1 MWLPRDDGLLELTT
15 RRAGLRTHATVLR
28 DGVPVAEGAGLV
40 RVLVPLCPDGAG
52 PLPAVLVLAPLPGIA
67 GRAML
72 LLPRTDGTSDG
83 PAVRGFQEAAARA
96 AVELPAALSKVAG
109 LAASE
114 RVPFEPAPGT
124 FAARLRRFQREHPHL
139 WAARHVVLATCRVL
153 AGLLGVVLFL
163 QLVLRQLLAWL
174 SDHLPDLDLPDIPWP
189 DVDLPSIPWP
199 DVDLPDVSLPG
210 WLLALV
216 GTAKFWVPIL
226 VAVVLAVREV
236 RRRKQAPVAA
246 ADAEAGPS
254 REDDAPDANRR
265 P

>member
-1 MWLPRDDGLLELTT
+1 MASMRLSRDDGLLELTT
-15 RRAGLRTHATVLR
+15 RRTGLRTRATVLR
-28 DGVPVAEGAGLV
+28 DGAPVAEGAGFA
-40 RVLVPLCPDGAG
+40 RVLVPLPADDASPDG
-52 PLPAVLVLAPLPGIA
+52 LPAVLVLAPVPGVA

-72 LLPRTDGTSDG
+72 LLPCTDGAPDG
-83 PAVRGFQEAAARA
+83 RA
-96 AVELPAALSKVAG
+96 ADELPAALTKVAG
-109 LAASE
+109 LARAT

-124 FAARLRRFQREHPHL
+124 FAARLGRFQLAHPHL
-139 WAARHVVLATCRVL
+139 WAARHVVLATGRVL
-153 AGLLGVVLFL
+153 AGLLGIVLVL
-163 QLVLRQLLAWL
+163 QLVLRQVLAWI
-174 SDHLPDLDLPDIPWP
+174 SDRLPDLDLPDVPWP

-210 WLLALV
+210 WLLVLV

-236 RRRKQAPVAA
+236 RRRKRAPVA

-254 REDDAPDANRR
+254 EEDDAPDAHRR